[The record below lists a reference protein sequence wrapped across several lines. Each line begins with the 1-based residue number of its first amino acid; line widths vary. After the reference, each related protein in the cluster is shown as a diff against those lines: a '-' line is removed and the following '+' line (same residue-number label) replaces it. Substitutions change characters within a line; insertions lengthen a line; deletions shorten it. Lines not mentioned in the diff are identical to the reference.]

1 MRILR
6 QKRGPPKPTD
16 WRRLALATGLRY
28 ATPVGQGKT
37 KNKQHTPD
45 SQESISSNRLATFCS
60 ASLAPYSAPF
70 TNNCVSAISRLID
83 LSGSRVSSVC
93 EKE

>member
-70 TNNCVSAISRLID
+70 TPKPEEPVIEQAEENAEPAGTSR
-83 LSGSRVSSVC
+83 
-93 EKE
+93 

>member
-70 TNNCVSAISRLID
+70 TSSANDIF
-83 LSGSRVSSVC
+83 G
-93 EKE
+93 EEGK

>member
-70 TNNCVSAISRLID
+70 TKKPTPNVTGTVRLH
-83 LSGSRVSSVC
+83 SWTS
-93 EKE
+93 